1 MSEDTEKK
9 SIPPIVVVIEKGMK
23 EWGGSEYLRANGARL
38 NQLVQTLWYG
48 ACHSAE
54 EKEKLQKAAFLTMH
68 GISPQDDLEGMLA
81 AQMVATNAAV
91 MECFRRAMLD
101 NQTFEGMQQ
110 NFAFA
115 NKLSRT
121 YAQQVETLQRYR
133 GKGQQKMTVEHV
145 HVHAGGQAIVGNV
158 AGGGGV
164 QQKTEE
170 QPHAKQI
177 DRQPPVYAPM
187 STMPCANEEKEPLP
201 VPCDAK
207 R

>member
-1 MSEDTEKK
+1 MSEDAKK
-9 SIPPIVVVIEKGMK
+9 KPTPPIMVMLEKGMK
-23 EWGGSEYLRANGARL
+23 EWGGSEYQQANGTRL
-38 NQLVQTLWYG
+38 AELVQTLWYG
-48 ACHSAE
+48 GLRHNAGARE
-54 EKEKLQKAAFLTMH
+54 ELQKAAFLTMN
-68 GISPQDDLEGMLA
+68 GISPQDDVEGMLA
-81 AQMVATNAAV
+81 AQMVATNAAA
-91 MECFRRAMLD
+91 MECFRRAMLE
-101 NQTFEGMQQ
+101 NQTFEGRQQ
-110 NFAFA
+110 SLAFA

-121 YAQQVETLQRYR
+121 YAQQMDTLQRYR

-187 STMPCANEEKEPLP
+187 STMPCDLLP
-201 VPCDAK
+201 ENVAK
-207 R
+207 MR